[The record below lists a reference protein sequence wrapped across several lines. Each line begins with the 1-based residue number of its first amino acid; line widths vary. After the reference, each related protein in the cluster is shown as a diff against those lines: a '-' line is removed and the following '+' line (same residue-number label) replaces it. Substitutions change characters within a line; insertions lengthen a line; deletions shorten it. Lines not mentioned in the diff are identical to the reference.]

1 MTRKELEQAVQM
13 VISEV
18 ASEDLKFLEK
28 GASYLSEE
36 FPDGTNIPF
45 LSKRAYFITMWLSR
59 CLQLPTALCLLS
71 WQ

>member
-45 LSKRAYFITMWLSR
+45 LSKHAYFITMWLSR